1 MDERALP
8 MMIGG
13 SMTAEIIAIV
23 MVGVALAGV
32 ILASARWPSKS
43 ICRSFGFS
51 STSRRRGS
59 RTARAARFI

>member
-13 SMTAEIIAIV
+13 SMTAEIITIV

-32 ILASARWPSKS
+32 GQGSGCGKS
-43 ICRSFGFS
+43 PR
-51 STSRRRGS
+51 
-59 RTARAARFI
+59 